1 MLRDHVIT
9 KPEQIGSYALHQ
21 LVEDLTSGGR
31 PLFADTGTHL
41 IIRTESDLTEN
52 GEPVREVSEGDILG
66 FELVASCGT
75 KCGGK
80 HVYYPTRNWRARRA
94 WLERR
99 ASAAGFEIRAL
110 SVTARSEKIERKGR
124 VIQIDRTQ
132 FTGIL
137 KVTDASAFRV
147 TLRDGVGGPGR
158 AFGRGMIR
166 I

>member
-1 MLRDHVIT
+1 MLRDHIIT
-9 KPEQIGSYALHQ
+9 KSERIGIYASHQ

-31 PLFADTGTHL
+31 PLYADAGTHL
-41 IIRTESDLTEN
+41 IIRSDSDLTNN
-52 GEPVREVSEGDILG
+52 GVPVRDVAEGEVLA

-75 KCGGK
+75 KRKGK
-80 HVYYPTRNWRARRA
+80 HSYFPPRNWRARRR
-94 WLERR
+94 WLENR

-110 SVTARSEKIERKGR
+110 SVKARRERIERKGR

-137 KVTDASAFRV
+137 KITDAQAFRV
-147 TLRDGVGGPGR
+147 TLKDGVGGPGK